1 MAPSELWPLVGIPL
15 LIFLARTT
23 DVALGTVRI
32 ILVSRGQKNVAPLV
46 GFFEI
51 LVWLVALSQV
61 LSHLDR
67 PINYVAFAAGFAA
80 GTYAGMWVEEKLALG
95 LVAVR
100 VIATNDAGDLIEA
113 FKEARFGVTSV
124 AARGLQGRV
133 RLIYSIIRRKDIPR
147 ALEMIRAVQ
156 PRAFVSISDV
166 RTASEG
172 FLPELSVSSLR
183 FKDLFWRKGK

>member
-1 MAPSELWPLVGIPL
+1 MTSSELWPLVGIPL
-15 LIFLARTT
+15 LIFFARTT

-32 ILVSRGQKNVAPLV
+32 ILVSRGQRKVAPLV

-67 PINYVAFAAGFAA
+67 PINYVAFAAGFAS

-100 VIATNDAGDLIEA
+100 VIATSDASGLIAA

-124 AARGLQGRV
+124 AARGVQGRV
-133 RLIYSIIRRKDIPR
+133 RLIYSILRRKDMPR

-156 PRAFVSISDV
+156 PKAFISVSDV
-166 RTASEG
+166 RTTSEG
-172 FLPELSVSSLR
+172 FLPEDTVTSLR